1 MTAPLN
7 RRLFLTGMTAMA
19 ATAASAAP
27 RKAAPF
33 FAKPGR
39 SIGLQVYMLGEEASN
54 DPAAAFARLASIGYR
69 DLELPSLMGKSAA
82 DLKAAADNAGVK
94 FSCIHLGPG
103 GLSGPSALNFDT
115 GTQATV
121 DALGTLG
128 ISDAVL
134 PLALLPGEFKPA
146 PGEDFRV
153 ALARV
158 YQGGGA
164 DGWKRTAEAVNRKAA
179 ALSPHGITLGYHNH
193 DLEFAPLG
201 KTTGWE
207 ILLGELD
214 RDLVAL
220 ELDLGWVA
228 AAGLDPA
235 VLLRRYKG
243 RVRWVHVKDIKRV
256 RKPTFALGADTTPV
270 GAGSLD
276 WPRILRAC
284 EAAGVRHY
292 YVEQEPPFAIQRFEA
307 AERSYAF
314 LKGVRA

>member
-1 MTAPLN
+1 MTVPLD

-19 ATAASAAP
+19 ATAVTAAP
-27 RKAAPF
+27 RKASPF
-33 FAKPGR
+33 FSGPGR
-39 SIGLQVYMLGEEASN
+39 SIGLQVYMLGDEASK
-54 DPAAAFARLASIGYR
+54 DVDAAFTRLAAIGYR
-69 DLELPSLMGKSAA
+69 DLELPSLMGKSPAE
-82 DLKAAADNAGVK
+82 LKASADRAGVR

-103 GLSGPSALNFDT
+103 GLSGPSALNFET
-115 GTQATV
+115 GTRATV

-128 ISDAVL
+128 ITDAVL
-134 PLALLPGEFKPA
+134 PLALLPGEFRPG

-158 YQGGGA
+158 YRDGGA
-164 DGWKRTAEAVNRKAA
+164 DGWKRTADALNRKAA

-201 KTTGWE
+201 KTTGWDV
-207 ILLGELD
+207 LLGELD
-214 RDLVAL
+214 RDLVPL

-228 AAGLDPA
+228 AAGRDPA
-235 VLLRRYKG
+235 AMLRRYKG
-243 RVRWVHVKDIKRV
+243 RVRWVHVKDVRRV
-256 RKPTFALGADTTPV
+256 RKPSFALGAVTTPI
-270 GAGSLD
+270 GEGSLD

-292 YVEQEPPFAIQRFEA
+292 YVEQEPPFAMPRFEA
-307 AERSYAF
+307 AERSHVY